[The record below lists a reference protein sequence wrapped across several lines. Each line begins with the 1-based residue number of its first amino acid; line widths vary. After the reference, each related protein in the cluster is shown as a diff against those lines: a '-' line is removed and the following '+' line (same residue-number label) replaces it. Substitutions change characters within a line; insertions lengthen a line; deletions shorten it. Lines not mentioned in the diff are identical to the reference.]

1 MNASGP
7 RRVNGEISAASRALA
22 ARARWRL
29 LFDRRGVS
37 AVEYG
42 LLLVAILL
50 LVAAGYRLLGKG
62 NTEAARTAERTLQG
76 GSETFSAGGGIHTTS
91 AGNDNAP
98 GGTSGEP
105 GSNSSDNAT
114 ADNGTGTNDGSG
126 GTGGEGAGGGA
137 ENGGSSGDKGGGGGG
152 FWGGVGNFFKGAI
165 QGDFGG
171 DHGWSGLAGQVIT
184 GFIPVVGQIAD
195 VRDTVAGI
203 KAVVQGKP
211 GGWAQLGGAAIA
223 WVPGVGD
230 LAKAGLK
237 GARHADEAAKAA
249 EEVAEGAGKG
259 ADEAAEG
266 AGKGADEAAG
276 AAAHSRADAARLLD
290 ESEGRTFGNGTGHA
304 RAHVPRE
311 GQDPAQLAE
320 SRRNAN
326 GNPLENNTVFRS
338 GRQGE
343 QALRDIMNSRADD
356 LANLRPGD
364 PPVRG
369 EHPFRNT
376 VEGVNSA
383 NGQPAT
389 RVQIRNATYSI
400 VRLPDGKL
408 HLIHFAPHKD

>member
-1 MNASGP
+1 MNASG
-7 RRVNGEISAASRALA
+7 RRRENGEIPGASRVLA
-22 ARARWRL
+22 RL
-29 LFDRRGVS
+29 FFDRRGVS

-50 LVAAGYRLLGKG
+50 LVAAGFRLLGKG
-62 NTEAARTAERTLQG
+62 NTEATRSAERTLQG
-76 GSETFSAGGGIHTTS
+76 SSEAFNAGSGTHTASAGS
-91 AGNDNAP
+91 DNAP

-105 GSNSSDNAT
+105 GDGTSDPAT
-114 ADNGTGTNDGSG
+114 ADNSTGTNDGA

-137 ENGGSSGDKGGGGGG
+137 ENGGSSGGGGDKGGGGGGGG
-152 FWGGVGNFFKGAI
+152 FWGGVGNFFKGAV

-171 DHGWSGLAGQVIT
+171 DHGWSGLAGQVVT

-211 GGWAQLGGAAIA
+211 GGWAQLGGAAVA

-276 AAAHSRADAARLLD
+276 AAGRASRADAARLID
-290 ESEGRTFGNGTGHA
+290 ESEGRQFGNNTGHA

-320 SRRNAN
+320 SRRKPN
-326 GNPLENNTVFRS
+326 GNPYQNNTVFRS

-343 QALRDIMNSRADD
+343 QALRDIMDSRADD
-356 LANLRPGD
+356 LARLGPND
-364 PPVRG
+364 PPVQG
-369 EHPFRNT
+369 TYTFRTT
-376 VEGVNSA
+376 VEGLNSA
-383 NGQPAT
+383 EGQAAT
-389 RVQIRNATYSI
+389 RVQITQATYSI

-408 HLIHFAPHKD
+408 HLIHFAPRSG